1 MKSPLPLIAAVAL
14 ATLSACNNKQA
25 DQDAANQAAA
35 ANAAAA
41 EEEAKVVADMPPPIK
56 TQKVYRCKDASVVYV
71 AFLEGDTQA
80 TLREGDKNATPVA
93 LKAEAAGKPFTAEGG
108 YSVSGSGSA
117 ITVERPGKGSQACK
131 A

>member
-14 ATLSACNNKQA
+14 ATLSACNKQA

-41 EEEAKVVADMPPPIK
+41 QEEANVVADMPPPIK
-56 TQKVYRCKDASVVYV
+56 AQKVYRCKDQSIVYV

-80 TLREGDKNATPVA
+80 NLRDGDKNAAPTA
-93 LKAEAAGKPFTAEGG
+93 LKAAKAGDPFKADGG
-108 YSVSGSGSA
+108 FSVTGNGSSVT
-117 ITVERPGKGSQACK
+117 IERPGKGSQACK